1 MKKEKTKKGIKR
13 NIGVAVIIIVS
24 IAIIISSAVTYL
36 FYQQTYQTEID
47 NIKTDYENQMAD
59 LNLQK
64 DNHLEFERFVLKAGK
79 QLNFAFLNE
88 GFAGTFYNEAVRQYN
103 TSNYNLA
110 EKYYGYAALYYTYAH
125 EPYLNSKT
133 LFLEAEKHST
143 NQNELDIIDKYLEY
157 IKISDDIL
165 LISYNRCY
173 NFSLAC
179 YYYNISDHTSGNE
192 YLNQANSLLNEYNNL
207 INAYTKLNSDIE
219 SILEES
225 WET

>member
-24 IAIIISSAVTYL
+24 IVIIISSAVTYL
-36 FYQQTYQTEID
+36 FYQQTYQTEIH
-47 NIKTDYENQMAD
+47 NIKTDYENQISD
-59 LNLQK
+59 LNLQI

-103 TSNYNLA
+103 ISNYNLA
-110 EKYYGYAALYYTYAH
+110 EKYYSYAALYYTYARD
-125 EPYLNSKT
+125 PYFSSKT

-157 IKISDDIL
+157 IRISDDIL

-179 YYYNISDHTSGNE
+179 YYYNISDYTSGNE

-219 SILEES
+219 SILKEP